1 LKSKTESAGV
11 YPHSGPGGFEPPT
24 TGSEGGNE
32 GVDRRKK
39 ALVANLRQYATEGN
53 VRAFY
58 DYLVNE
64 RKISERTAK
73 QYVSAIFKPFRET
86 RNSQKAYRL
95 FARFLAS
102 RGVISD
108 DFAEKVLKAVKVKR
122 TNADVYVPT
131 LEEVVKTLELAKE
144 YSEDVYL
151 VYRLALES
159 GSRLSEILRVLKE
172 PEKDVCDSGICYYP
186 LAWERGYKGV
196 FYVFHVTPLRKV
208 DITRYA
214 IADFERRR
222 NALAIKYVRKFVAS
236 KMAELGIPLDVI
248 DFIQGR
254 KPTRVLT
261 QHYVPLFGIAREYYR
276 KYAEWLRTIP

>member
-1 LKSKTESAGV
+1 VTADVIRGVELTEKQRRYKFGDIILRERKGRYYVYMLEGANGDVRETYVGPLTDVVETYLKLKLEAGV
-11 YPHSGPGGFEPPT
+11 LGGVPLTGPGGFEPPT
-24 TGSEGGNE
+24 TGSGGGNE
-32 GVDRRKK
+32 GVDRRKI

-53 VRAFY
+53 VKAFF

-108 DFAEKVLKAVKVKR
+108 EFAEKVLKAVKVKR
-122 TNADVYVPT
+122 TNADVYIPT

-144 YSEDVYL
+144 YSEDVYF

-159 GSRLSEILRVLKE
+159 GSRLSEDTARPEGTGEGRVRRVGLLL
-172 PEKDVCDSGICYYP
+172 PPS
-186 LAWERGYKGV
+186 LA
-196 FYVFHVTPLRKV
+196 
-208 DITRYA
+208 TR
-214 IADFERRR
+214 
-222 NALAIKYVRKFVAS
+222 L
-236 KMAELGIPLDVI
+236 
-248 DFIQGR
+248 QGR
-254 KPTRVLT
+254 LLRLPRDAPAGGRHNEVRRCGL
-261 QHYVPLFGIAREYYR
+261 RE
-276 KYAEWLRTIP
+276 AP